1 MLEKEQ
7 LGLSP
12 QVRGTE
18 RPDLA
23 HGLPQRFIPAG
34 AGNRFRSAHRWDRIT
49 VYPRRCGEQAELA
62 VDLLEFAGL
71 SPQVRGTDVA
81 HVRALVG
88 PRFIPAGA
96 GNRALEN
103 LMAIICAV
111 YPRRCGEQS
120 PCSAPRP
127 WGCGLSPQV
136 RGTGAVKNRHVAGT
150 RFIPAGAGNSIPR
163 RCARRWRSVYPRR
176 CGEQDECHHS
186 PSSDF
191 GLSPQVRGTG
201 DTGQRRPIGGRFIP
215 AGAGNRLYCH
225 LIHGCSAVY
234 PRRCGEQLL

>member
-71 SPQVRGTDVA
+71 SPQVRGTVA
-81 HVRALVG
+81 MQRTKALG
-88 PRFIPAGA
+88 LRFIPAGA
-96 GNRALEN
+96 GNR
-103 LMAIICAV
+103 
-111 YPRRCGEQS
+111 
-120 PCSAPRP
+120 
-127 WGCGLSPQV
+127 
-136 RGTGAVKNRHVAGT
+136 
-150 RFIPAGAGNSIPR
+150 
-163 RCARRWRSVYPRR
+163 
-176 CGEQDECHHS
+176 
-186 PSSDF
+186 SS
-191 GLSPQVRGTG
+191 QK
-201 DTGQRRPIGGRFIP
+201 
-215 AGAGNRLYCH
+215 
-225 LIHGCSAVY
+225 
-234 PRRCGEQLL
+234 